1 MEKAEVRFQT
11 HFLLSWTTWL
21 RRQRREKSTFD
32 TRMFYMIIWAFLSQ
46 HCEDFYHGCLRIS
59 SIIVTRVSD
68 NNCHSYVLD
77 ENCLHILC
85 FSEKRTPW
93 AKNAIGQVETTQPTR
108 QFSKWVQK
116 NQYECA
122 CYKQN
127 DSKKTDK
134 LHIVEDK
141 TRFAGRQA
149 TYFIK
154 NCIKMWHFPMDVFVK
169 WCEMVNGDSQ
179 FKDLFRGKYEN
190 MNVIKRG
197 FQYQ

>member
-1 MEKAEVRFQT
+1 MK
-11 HFLLSWTTWL
+11 
-21 RRQRREKSTFD
+21 
-32 TRMFYMIIWAFLSQ
+32 
-46 HCEDFYHGCLRIS
+46 
-59 SIIVTRVSD
+59 IV
-68 NNCHSYVLD
+68 CIY
-77 ENCLHILC
+77 CI
-85 FSEKRTPW
+85 FPKKRTPW
-93 AKNAIGQVETTQPTR
+93 AKNAIGQVETTQQTR

-149 TYFIK
+149 GNIFYQKLHQNVTFSHG
-154 NCIKMWHFPMDVFVK
+154 CVRQVMW
-169 WCEMVNGDSQ
+169 NGDSQ

-190 MNVIKRG
+190 MNVIKRC
-197 FQYQ
+197 FQYQWCKYMYNA